1 LKGSWK
7 ITPSHATAS
16 GYPSNPGTKT
26 ITGIMSSKN
35 KNNVRQQ
42 QEQFIEHCR
51 YLGLKLLAEEYQQ
64 MVDRANESSV
74 GYYGFISN
82 IVQAEA
88 AAKRQRRIETLI
100 KSSRLPQPLK
110 MLADFDFDFQ
120 PQLDRRLVMDLASL
134 QFIERNESILL
145 TGPMNGVGKS
155 HIAKSLALIAC
166 QRGYKTFYTTCSD
179 LINDLNAGVYE
190 KTLDKRMKKYIN
202 PDLLVIDEM
211 GHDRLELQVV
221 KEAHLLFKVIDQR
234 YNDNKSLIFTTNVE
248 EQDWA
253 EFLGDPITTSAIL
266 DRIFHHS
273 VIVRINGPSYR
284 MYQSELLQKQ
294 YAEKKQEKSET
305 G

>member
-1 LKGSWK
+1 MVM
-7 ITPSHATAS
+7 
-16 GYPSNPGTKT
+16 SNRNTNSTK
-26 ITGIMSSKN
+26 
-35 KNNVRQQ
+35 QQ
-42 QEQFIEHCR
+42 QDQFRENCR
-51 YLGLKLLAEEYQQ
+51 YLGLKVLAEEYTL
-64 MVDRANESSV
+64 MVDRANENTL
-74 GYYGFISN
+74 GYYQFISEV
-82 IVQAEA
+82 IQAEA
-88 AAKRQRRIETLI
+88 IAKQQRRVETLI

-110 MLADFDFDFQ
+110 LLADFDFDFQ
-120 PQLDRRLVMDLASL
+120 PKLNRKLIMDLASL
-134 QFIERNESILL
+134 GFIERNESILF
-145 TGPMNGVGKS
+145 TSISNGVGKS
-155 HIAKSLALIAC
+155 HIARSFVLMAC
-166 QRGYKTFYTTCSD
+166 QKGYKTYYTTCSD

-202 PDLLVIDEM
+202 PELLLIDEM

-248 EQDWA
+248 EPDWP

-273 VIVRINGPSYR
+273 VIVKIDGPSYR
-284 MYQSELLQKQ
+284 KHQSELLQKK

>member
-1 LKGSWK
+1 
-7 ITPSHATAS
+7 
-16 GYPSNPGTKT
+16 
-26 ITGIMSSKN
+26 MSSRN
-35 KNNVRQQ
+35 KNHTRQQ
-42 QEQFIEHCR
+42 AEQFTESCQ

-64 MVDRANESSV
+64 MVDRANESSL
-74 GYYGFISN
+74 GYYEFISD

-88 AAKRQRRIETLI
+88 AAKHQRRIESLI

-120 PQLDRRLVMDLASL
+120 PKLDRRLIMDLASL
-134 QFIERNESILL
+134 QFIERNESILF
-145 TGPMNGVGKS
+145 TSTMNGVGKS
-155 HIAKSLALIAC
+155 HIARSLALISC
-166 QRGYKTFYTTCSD
+166 QHGYKTFYVTCSD

-190 KTLDKRMKKYIN
+190 KTLEKRMRKYTN

-211 GHDRLELQVV
+211 GHDRLELEIV

-253 EFLGDPITTSAIL
+253 EFLGDPITTSAII

-273 VIVRINGPSYR
+273 VIIRINGPSFR